1 MAGSWPPDNFPDLK
15 SPDYLVTSPATR
27 RYNCLAWAA
36 GETGRRWEPDALGIY
51 YWPPDVPRAV
61 TMEAFIQAYGTLGF
75 NPCFF
80 DTSLVPGTEKIALFG
95 IKQADLMVPTHA
107 ALQLETGR
115 WTSKLGD
122 FEDISHVSVEA
133 VNGPI

>member
-1 MAGSWPPDNFPDLK
+1 
-15 SPDYLVTSPATR
+15 
-27 RYNCLAWAA
+27 
-36 GETGRRWEPDALGIY
+36 
-51 YWPPDVPRAV
+51 
-61 TMEAFIQAYGTLGF
+61 MESFIQAYGTLGF
-75 NPCFF
+75 TPCFF

-95 IKQADLMVPTHA
+95 IKQADPIVPTHA

-133 VNGPI
+133 VNGPIYGQVVCFLYRPRRTKSS

>member
-1 MAGSWPPDNFPDLK
+1 MAGSWPRDNFPQLK
-15 SPDYLVTSPATR
+15 LPDYLVTSPATR

-61 TMEAFIQAYGTLGF
+61 TMESFIQAYGTLGF
-75 NPCFF
+75 TPCFF

-95 IKQADLMVPTHA
+95 IKQADVIVPTHA

-115 WTSKLGD
+115 WNKQIGRFRGYL
-122 FEDISHVSVEA
+122 
-133 VNGPI
+133 PCLR